1 LPLLYVQE
9 TAAANGVT
17 AMPTFLFF
25 RNKTKIDL
33 LRGADA
39 GSLEEKIRKWYGS
52 GEDNGDETAVKGQVS
67 STSSSRYL
75 LKVLHVILSNL
86 ESPCSEV
93 ISNNDAAGPWLSTN
107 SVSLIQSICG
117 SNRLLDRKQLVL
129 TSSLN
134 IL

>member
-1 LPLLYVQE
+1 MRLKFKYNSSEFLLVLYAQE

-52 GEDNGDETAVKGQVS
+52 GDELEDETVVKGQVS
-67 STSSSRYL
+67 ITASYRCLQPGCRNAFPHCGTWYL
-75 LKVLHVILSNL
+75 T
-86 ESPCSEV
+86 
-93 ISNNDAAGPWLSTN
+93 A
-107 SVSLIQSICG
+107 
-117 SNRLLDRKQLVL
+117 
-129 TSSLN
+129 
-134 IL
+134 